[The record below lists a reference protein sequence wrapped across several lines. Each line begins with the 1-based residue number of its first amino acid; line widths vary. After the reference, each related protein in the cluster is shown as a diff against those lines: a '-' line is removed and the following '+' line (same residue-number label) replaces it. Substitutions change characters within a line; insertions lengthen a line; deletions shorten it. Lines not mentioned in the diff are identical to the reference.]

1 MDVSLRDGTFSAI
14 AFSPD
19 GRRVLVSV
27 QAVGLWLANDPYR
40 ELTLRARARFPTHD
54 VRSWNVDTGAEAGGF
69 GGQGGGL
76 RVAQLSR
83 DCRRFAGFCVD
94 GTMRVWDTLT
104 GWNLVTL
111 RPQTMRSTGQT
122 SVIALSD
129 DGKYLASSAA
139 TGLEVWDAVAGQNA
153 TTIAGHHGPTNDVVF
168 SPDGKHLAT
177 TGRDSIVRLW
187 NAESGAATLSFQ
199 GNDAVAFSPDSR
211 RVATANNHDGA
222 VRVWDAGSGTQ
233 LLEFAAEHAGT
244 PSVSFVCAGTRIAVQ
259 AEHAVSVWDSNSG
272 RIAFVIPEQK
282 QPPTRRGAE
291 PAHDLTASVPGG
303 HSPVTLARVFDGSAT
318 ARTTISPDGRIA
330 ATLRGYFEPE
340 FGKEVTIWSLSTGKS
355 LATANFNHGMYANTD
370 YFMFSQDGRRLVEGN
385 PVRRGHHGVGESDGR
400 GLWRLGED
408 RPLQSRRRSARGS
421 EDPARGRNSPVFYQ
435 RRPRGSNPRPR

>member
-1 MDVSLRDGTFSAI
+1 MTFSPDSRSIASAGRDGVVRVWDASTGAAISSLASHEDWVTELAFSPDGKRIASLGTGSTLKVREVASGHAVVDVSLRDGTFSAI

-139 TGLEVWDAVAGQNA
+139 TGLEVWTPLLVRMQRPLRD
-153 TTIAGHHGPTNDVVF
+153 I
-168 SPDGKHLAT
+168 
-177 TGRDSIVRLW
+177 TGRPMTSC
-187 NAESGAATLSFQ
+187 
-199 GNDAVAFSPDSR
+199 
-211 RVATANNHDGA
+211 
-222 VRVWDAGSGTQ
+222 
-233 LLEFAAEHAGT
+233 
-244 PSVSFVCAGTRIAVQ
+244 SV
-259 AEHAVSVWDSNSG
+259 
-272 RIAFVIPEQK
+272 
-282 QPPTRRGAE
+282 
-291 PAHDLTASVPGG
+291 LTASIWRQPAGTALSGSGMPKAVPRRCR
-303 HSPVTLARVFDGSAT
+303 SRATTRSRSAL
-318 ARTTISPDGRIA
+318 IHA
-330 ATLRGYFEPE
+330 A
-340 FGKEVTIWSLSTGKS
+340 
-355 LATANFNHGMYANTD
+355 
-370 YFMFSQDGRRLVEGN
+370 
-385 PVRRGHHGVGESDGR
+385 
-400 GLWRLGED
+400 
-408 RPLQSRRRSARGS
+408 SRRRTTTMVPSASGMPGREHS
-421 EDPARGRNSPVFYQ
+421 YSSLRPSTRALRLFRLSVLEPASPS
-435 RRPRGSNPRPR
+435 RLNTP